1 MTDDRLRPPSETVE
15 CRGASVR
22 IVDPDRI
29 LLAAAG
35 PEPVELLHGAPFPGS
50 LRAVTLTAGSRLST
64 NGPVYR
70 FVGTARRAAGL
81 DALRVGLAGPVGVMI
96 ARQMATKD
104 PLRFAA
110 RTASLAGETIRRL
123 GERPEDLPRD
133 RTVVDAVSGLS
144 ARVTYD
150 VEPSAI
156 PQQVSV
162 TVTAEAPRRA
172 DTALTPYLRGFV
184 ILFFEV
190 LAELAGGELSGR
202 YTLTTDPETADN
214 TEKTTLDQVGGLDH
228 IVSQLREVAVSFNHP
243 EAMARWGARRP
254 QGILLYGP
262 PGTGKTML
270 ATALANEIGG
280 ELREIRTP
288 EILDRWLGASER
300 NIKKIFTEAR
310 RYTTPTVLLFDEFD
324 SIISYTGG
332 GQDAAGQAIN
342 SVAGIFKQEMNTLI
356 EANPQVIVVATT
368 NFPDR
373 VDASLTRSGRF
384 DIKLSVPKPD
394 TGGRAEIIAKMLRAL
409 IAAHETPG
417 FRMFGDDVD
426 ARELAAASP
435 GATGADI
442 REALRRVQLQKAMQ
456 EARGQAPE
464 PICQSELLQALTA
477 VSPA

>member
-1 MTDDRLRPPSETVE
+1 MELRPPAETVE

-22 IVDPDRI
+22 IVDPDAI

-35 PEPVELLHGAPFPGS
+35 PEPVELLHGAGFPGP
-50 LRAVTLTAGSRLST
+50 LRAVALTAGSRLST
-64 NGPVYR
+64 SGPVYR
-70 FVGTARRAAGL
+70 FVGTARRGGGF
-81 DALRVGLAGPVGVMI
+81 DALRIGLTGPVGVLI
-96 ARQMATKD
+96 ARQMATRD
-104 PLRFAA
+104 PLGFAA

-133 RTVVDAVSGLS
+133 RTLVDAVSGLS

-150 VEPSAI
+150 VEPAAL

-172 DTALTPYLRGFV
+172 DTPLVPYLRGFV
-184 ILFFEV
+184 ELFFEV
-190 LAELAGGELSGR
+190 LAELAGGDLSGR
-202 YTLTTDPETADN
+202 YTLTLHPEEVA
-214 TEKTTLDQVGGLDH
+214 ERSGAVSLDQVGGLDH

-356 EANPQVIVVATT
+356 EANPRVIVVATT

-373 VDASLTRSGRF
+373 VDASLIRSGRF

-394 TGGRAEIIAKMLRAL
+394 ADGRAEIISKMLRGL

-426 ARELAAASP
+426 ARELAVACP

-442 REALRRVQLQKAMQ
+442 REALRRVQLQKAME
-456 EARGQAPE
+456 EARGYVPE
-464 PICQSELLQALTA
+464 PISQSELLQALTS

>member
-1 MTDDRLRPPSETVE
+1 M
-15 CRGASVR
+15 R
-22 IVDPDRI
+22 IVDPDAI

-35 PEPVELLHGAPFPGS
+35 PEPVELLHGASFPAPVH
-50 LRAVTLTAGSRLST
+50 AVTLTAGSRLST

-70 FVGTARRAAGL
+70 FVGTARRGGGF
-81 DALRVGLAGPVGVMI
+81 DALRLGLTGPVGVLI

-172 DTALTPYLRGFV
+172 DTPLVPYLRGFV
-184 ILFFEV
+184 TVFFEV
-190 LAELAGGELSGR
+190 LAELSGGDLDGR
-202 YTLTTDPETADN
+202 YTLTLSPDVSAEPERVS
-214 TEKTTLDQVGGLDH
+214 LDQVGGLDH
-228 IVSQLREVAVSFNHP
+228 IVGQLREVAVSFNHP

-254 QGILLYGP
+254 QGILLFGP

-270 ATALANEIGG
+270 ATALANEIRG
-280 ELREIRTP
+280 ELREVRTP

-300 NIKKIFTEAR
+300 NIKKIFQEAR
-310 RYTTPTVLLFDEFD
+310 RYTRPTVLLFDEFD

-342 SVAGIFKQEMNTLI
+342 SVAGIFKQEMNNLI

-373 VDASLTRSGRF
+373 VDASLIRSGRF

-394 TGGRAEIIAKMLRAL
+394 TDGRAEIISKMLRAL
-409 IAAHETPG
+409 IVAHETPR

-426 ARELAAASP
+426 ARELAAACP

-456 EARGQAPE
+456 EARGYAPE
-464 PICQSELLQALTA
+464 PICQSELLQSLTS
-477 VSPA
+477 VFPV

>member
-1 MTDDRLRPPSETVE
+1 MTLRPPSELIE
-15 CRGASVR
+15 CHGASVR
-22 IVDPDRI
+22 IIDPDGI

-35 PEPVELLHGAPFPGS
+35 PEPVELLHGAAFPS
-50 LRAVTLTAGSRLST
+50 PLRAVTMTAGSRLST

-70 FVGTARRAAGL
+70 FVGTVRRGGL
-81 DALRVGLAGPVGVMI
+81 DAVRLGLTGPVGVMI
-96 ARQMATKD
+96 AQQMATRD

-110 RTASLAGETIRRL
+110 KTASLAGETIRRL
-123 GERPEDLPRD
+123 GERPDDLPRE

-144 ARVTYD
+144 AKVLY
-150 VEPSAI
+150 EAELSGL
-156 PQQVSV
+156 PQQMSV

-172 DTALTPYLRGFV
+172 DTPLVPYLRGFV
-184 ILFFEV
+184 TVFFDV

-202 YTLTTDPETADN
+202 YLLTVDAEVSD
-214 TEKTTLDQVGGLDH
+214 TEVRVSLDQVGGLDH
-228 IVSQLREVAVSFNHP
+228 IVRQLREVAVSFNHP

-254 QGILLYGP
+254 QGILLFGP

-270 ATALANEIGG
+270 ATALAHEIRG
-280 ELREIRTP
+280 ELREVRTP

-300 NIKKIFTEAR
+300 NIKKIFAEAR
-310 RYTTPTVLLFDEFD
+310 RYTRPTVLLFDEFD

-356 EANPQVIVVATT
+356 EENPLVIVVATT

-373 VDASLTRSGRF
+373 VDASLIRSGRF
-384 DIKLSVPKPD
+384 DIKLAVPRPD
-394 TGGRAEIIAKMLRAL
+394 TGGRAEIIGKMLRRL
-409 IAAHETPG
+409 IATHESAG

-426 ARELAAASP
+426 ARELAAACP

-442 REALRRVQLQKAMQ
+442 REALRRMQLQKAME
-456 EARGQAPE
+456 EASGYAPA
-464 PICQSELLQALTA
+464 PISQSELLAALTS
-477 VSPA
+477 VSPV

>member
-15 CRGASVR
+15 CRGAAVR

-35 PEPVELLHGAPFPGS
+35 PEPVELLHGASFPGP

-70 FVGTARRAAGL
+70 FVGTARRAAGF
-81 DALRVGLAGPVGVMI
+81 DALRIGLTGPVGVML

-104 PLRFAA
+104 PLGFAA

-123 GERPEDLPRD
+123 GERPEDLPKD

-144 ARVTYD
+144 ARVIYG
-150 VEPSAI
+150 VEPSGL

-172 DTALTPYLRGFV
+172 DVALTPYLRGFV
-184 ILFFEV
+184 VLFFEV
-190 LAELAGGELSGR
+190 LADLAGAELSGR
-202 YTLTTDPETADN
+202 YHVGLREEIAERTDR
-214 TEKTTLDQVGGLDH
+214 TTLDQVGGLDH

-426 ARELAAASP
+426 AGELAAASP

-442 REALRRVQLQKAMQ
+442 REALRRVQLQKAMA
-456 EARGQAPE
+456 EARGHAPE
-464 PICQSELLQALTA
+464 PISQAELIQALMT